1 MEKLNDKDYT
11 GVMYNNWHFTL
22 LIKGASKMGILV
34 CAPLTSRTDRKKYL
48 VKILKVLSEKNQ
60 ITKCTDCFVL

>member
-11 GVMYNNWHFTL
+11 GVMYNNWHFT
-22 LIKGASKMGILV
+22 
-34 CAPLTSRTDRKKYL
+34 
-48 VKILKVLSEKNQ
+48 KILKVLSEKNQ

>member
-1 MEKLNDKDYT
+1 
-11 GVMYNNWHFTL
+11 
-22 LIKGASKMGILV
+22 MGSLV
-34 CAPLTSRTDRKKYL
+34 CAPLTSRTDPKKYL